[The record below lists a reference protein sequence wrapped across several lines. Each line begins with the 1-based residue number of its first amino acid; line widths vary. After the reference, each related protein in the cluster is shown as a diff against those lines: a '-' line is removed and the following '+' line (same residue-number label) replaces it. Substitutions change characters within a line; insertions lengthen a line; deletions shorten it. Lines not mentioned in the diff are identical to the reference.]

1 MKRKI
6 TPMYRGP
13 LTKVVES
20 ESQTPVR
27 PQEETNEDGGS
38 SGEVPPTVVVSRR
51 RKTAPTKIGL
61 KQPSS
66 PIDDSEYAFAIPTSA
81 FNNVAE
87 EIIAKLAPEFS
98 MNPDATSTLQRA
110 TEALVV
116 DRFSDADLISK
127 TEGRTTAL
135 PKDLKLAGRVRGC

>member
-1 MKRKI
+1 
-6 TPMYRGP
+6 
-13 LTKVVES
+13 
-20 ESQTPVR
+20 
-27 PQEETNEDGGS
+27 
-38 SGEVPPTVVVSRR
+38 
-51 RKTAPTKIGL
+51 
-61 KQPSS
+61 
-66 PIDDSEYAFAIPTSA
+66 
-81 FNNVAE
+81 
-87 EIIAKLAPEFS
+87 